1 MPTVLVVDD
10 DPTMHRLVARLL
22 DDSDYQIIGGPMD
35 GEAAVA
41 SCREHEPDL
50 LVLDHMMPGL
60 TGLDAAE
67 VILAERPDQRIV
79 LFTAYVD
86 RALFDRALGLGVAAC
101 VAKTDVTT
109 LPDVLAEVFSLPG

>member
-1 MPTVLVVDD
+1 MPTVLVADD

-22 DDSDYQIIGGPMD
+22 DDTEYEILAGAMD

-41 SCREHEPDL
+41 SCREHRPDVV
-50 LVLDHMMPGL
+50 VLDHMMPGL

-67 VILAERPDQRIV
+67 VMLAERPGQRIV

-86 RALFDRALGLGVAAC
+86 RALFERAYGLGIAAC

-109 LPDVLAEVFSLPG
+109 LSDVLAEVFSLPG

>member
-22 DDSDYQIIGGPMD
+22 DDTEYEIIAGAAD

-41 SCREHEPDL
+41 SCREHGPDVV
-50 LVLDHMMPGL
+50 VLDHMMPGL
-60 TGLDAAE
+60 TGLDVAE

-86 RALFDRALGLGVAAC
+86 RALFDRALGIGIAAC
-101 VAKTDVTT
+101 VAKTEVTT
-109 LPDVLAEVFSLPG
+109 LSDVLATLFA

>member
-22 DDSDYQIIGGPMD
+22 DDAEYEIIAGAAD

-41 SCREHEPDL
+41 ACREHEPDVV
-50 LVLDHMMPGL
+50 VLDHMMPRL

-79 LFTAYVD
+79 LFTAHVD
-86 RALFDRALGLGVAAC
+86 RALFDRASGLGIAAC

-109 LPDVLAEVFSLPG
+109 LPDVLATLFA